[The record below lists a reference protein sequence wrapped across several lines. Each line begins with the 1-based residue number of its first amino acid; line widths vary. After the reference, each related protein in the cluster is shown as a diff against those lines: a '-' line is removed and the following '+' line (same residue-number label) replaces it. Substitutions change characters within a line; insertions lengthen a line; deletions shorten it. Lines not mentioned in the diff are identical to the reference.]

1 MLLTDRVFH
10 ADSTTREVYEEAA
23 KEVALKVLSGVNC
36 KMIKIYLLLPFC
48 VNTINL
54 I

>member
-1 MLLTDRVFH
+1 VHMLSTDRVFH

-36 KMIKIYLLLPFC
+36 KC
-48 VNTINL
+48 G
-54 I
+54 